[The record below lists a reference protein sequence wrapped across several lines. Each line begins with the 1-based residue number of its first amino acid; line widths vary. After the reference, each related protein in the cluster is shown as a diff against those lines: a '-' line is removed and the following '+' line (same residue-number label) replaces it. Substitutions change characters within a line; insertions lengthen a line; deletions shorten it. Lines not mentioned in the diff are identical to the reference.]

1 MGIVHVL
8 TGPDHLSAIATLS
21 VNVGNF
27 QACWHG
33 VRWGVGHSIGLVVV
47 ASIFIVMEN
56 LSSYNDT
63 QDATDNSSSSINNSR
78 VIEVPERIQ
87 NLAETFVG
95 IFMLA
100 LGSFNLYWARRS
112 WRDGKI
118 HGRCHHHRCQHIH
131 NDENDKEL
139 EGQLSCE
146 SLTAKPESIADY
158 GDRSSNSADALDS
171 MSVVDPMGIDEDDT
185 IDSHAGSSKNCLS
198 LCVGIFHGVAGPGGV
213 LGVVPAV
220 KLHNIWHSVAYLG
233 TFCLSSIVTM
243 GCFAA
248 VYGSL
253 SATWSKENETLAYRM
268 EIFSAFLAILVG
280 CTWLIL
286 LYLGI
291 LDEVFP

>member
-27 QACWHG
+27 QAFWYG
-33 VRWGVGHSIGLVVV
+33 FRWGVGHSIGLVVV
-47 ASIFIVMEN
+47 ASIFIAIEN
-56 LSSYNDT
+56 LGSYNDV
-63 QDATDNSSSSINNSR
+63 QDVPQNNIDTSSSR

-100 LGSFNLYWARRS
+100 LGSFNLYWTRRS
-112 WRDGKI
+112 WKDRKL
-118 HGRCHHHRCQHIH
+118 HGCCHRQHCQHIH
-131 NDENDKEL
+131 DENDKEL

-146 SLTAKPESIADY
+146 SLLANSENIGGY
-158 GDRSSNSADALDS
+158 GDRSNTSVDTLDLHP
-171 MSVVDPMGIDEDDT
+171 VVDPMGIDRNGT
-185 IDSHAGSSKNCLS
+185 ISSDAVISKKCLS
-198 LCVGIFHGVAGPGGV
+198 LFVGIFHGVAGPGGV

-220 KLHNIWHSVAYLG
+220 KLHNILHSIVYLG
-233 TFCLSSIVTM
+233 TFCISSIITM
-243 GCFAA
+243 GSFAA
-248 VYGSL
+248 MYGSL
-253 SATWSKENETLAYRM
+253 SATWSKENEILAYRI

-280 CTWLIL
+280 CTWLVL